1 MVNTAKIKGLIAERG
16 MTQAQVAKEL
26 EIADD
31 TFYRKMRAGKFT
43 TDEAYSLIQI
53 LDIDNPA
60 EVFFM
65 PAS

>member
-16 MTQAQVAKEL
+16 MTQAQVAQAL

-43 TDEAYSLIQI
+43 TDEAYQLIQI
-53 LDIDNPA
+53 LNIENPA

-65 PAS
+65 PAN